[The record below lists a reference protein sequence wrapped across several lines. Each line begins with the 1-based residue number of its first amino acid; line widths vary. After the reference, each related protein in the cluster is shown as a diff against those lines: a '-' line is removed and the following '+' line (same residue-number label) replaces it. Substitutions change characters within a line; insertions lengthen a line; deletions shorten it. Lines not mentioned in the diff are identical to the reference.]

1 MMMLSRISFSFG
13 RRMSDVT
20 AIQSF
25 DAVMPR
31 LGNAS
36 PQLVWGSD
44 ETNGVPLGHW
54 ARG

>member
-13 RRMSDVT
+13 RRLGDAAPGV
-20 AIQSF
+20 SF

-36 PQLVWGSD
+36 PHLAWAAD
-44 ETNGVPLGHW
+44 ETNGVPLGRW
-54 ARG
+54 QRT